1 MNEKVPAAGFKIE
14 RKYVKTATKK
24 HEPVK
29 IIQGS
34 GGGSSCGLYYTT
46 LYYY

>member
-1 MNEKVPAAGFKIE
+1 MQNKDTAKL
-14 RKYVKTATKK
+14 KSYVKPATKK

-34 GGGSSCGLYYTT
+34 GGCNGLYYTS
-46 LYYY
+46 LYKLFG